1 MNCTGRVRNYTQAA
15 RPRLTPC
22 RGGAHRHVIGR
33 FCLGCL
39 LIVEDHA
46 LVREGMAQTL
56 ARLGAEW
63 CVIEA
68 SDAAQALAVID
79 GGAEVDLVLT
89 DLMLPGMNGFSLLA
103 TLRERDP
110 SLPVVVVSALS
121 DKATVSRAMRQ
132 GASGFVSKG
141 DSGDQL
147 VQAVRLV
154 LDGGLYT
161 PPERRPPTARAGRTS
176 ATIRPSP
183 ADDYGLTQAQTRV
196 LHLLAEGR
204 SNREVAESL
213 GLAEGTVKVHVTR
226 IFKAMK
232 VTSRAQVLIAL
243 AQRGTRRED

>member
-1 MNCTGRVRNYTQAA
+1 M
-15 RPRLTPC
+15 
-22 RGGAHRHVIGR
+22 
-33 FCLGCL
+33 
-39 LIVEDHA
+39 
-46 LVREGMAQTL
+46 
-56 ARLGAEW
+56 
-63 CVIEA
+63 
-68 SDAAQALAVID
+68 
-79 GGAEVDLVLT
+79 
-89 DLMLPGMNGFSLLA
+89 LA

-154 LDGGLYT
+154 LDGGLYI
-161 PPERRPPTARAGRTS
+161 PPERRPPNARAGRTS

-204 SNREVAESL
+204 SNREIAESL

-243 AQRGTRRED
+243 AQRGTRREG

>member
-1 MNCTGRVRNYTQAA
+1 M
-15 RPRLTPC
+15 
-22 RGGAHRHVIGR
+22 
-33 FCLGCL
+33 GCL

-147 VQAVRLV
+147 VQAVRRV

-161 PPERRPPTARAGRTS
+161 PPECRPPTARAGRTS

-183 ADDYGLTQAQTRV
+183 ADHYGLTQAQTRV

-204 SNREVAESL
+204 SNREIAESL

-243 AQRGTRRED
+243 AQRGTRREC